1 MANVTIFGALR
12 NAASRQKAMQP
23 VNDWRRGWR
32 VIHEPYTGAWQKN
45 DELKRG
51 DLTCYPALYACLN
64 RITQDIGKLPFAL
77 KQLGANGIWKEAE
90 NTAWSP
96 VLKKPN
102 GFQTAQQFRE
112 SWILSKLTDGNTF
125 VLKVRDESNKV
136 RQLFVLDPA
145 RVEPLVS
152 EAGRVFYRL
161 NYPSANNL
169 LPAEYADGQIVVPA
183 SEMIHDRI
191 NPFHHPLLGV
201 PPLCA
206 AAIAAG
212 KNIRILRNSSAFFEN
227 AANPGGLVS
236 GPAGLDEGDA
246 DKLQEFFNS
255 NFTGEKSGK
264 IAVIGAD
271 LKFTPF
277 AFKAADSQL
286 VEQMRYSD
294 EQICQPFGIPPFKI
308 GIGAIPAGLG
318 VDAINLLYHE
328 DALSGHIEAMENL
341 LDEALSLPTDW
352 GIWLD
357 TSPLFRMD
365 EGAKAEVAT
374 KLVGGG
380 VETPNEGRLR
390 FNLPPLEGG
399 DTVYMQQQDFP
410 LDQVRKNKIVDA
422 EQNPIPP
429 ANDDTAEQIEAANEE
444 ARQLRAELWQRK
456 ALDATRE
463 AIHA

>member
-1 MANVTIFGALR
+1 MRLFGF
-12 NAASRQKAMQP
+12 NITRQKTVQP

-32 VIHEPYTGAWQKN
+32 VIHEPYSGAWQKN

-77 KQLGANGIWKEAE
+77 KRRGSNGIWSESE
-90 NTAWSP
+90 NPAWSP
-96 VLKKPN
+96 VLTKPN
-102 GFQTAQQFRE
+102 GYQTAQQFRE
-112 SWILSKLTDGNTF
+112 SWILSKLTDGNAF
-125 VLKVRDESNKV
+125 ILKQRDQSNKV
-136 RQLFVLDPA
+136 RALYVLDPC
-145 RVEPLVS
+145 RVTPMVS
-152 EAGRVFYRL
+152 EGGRVFYRL
-161 NYPSANNL
+161 NYSSANNL
-169 LPAEYADGQIVVPA
+169 LPDDYGGEQITISA
-183 SEMIHDRI
+183 SEIIHDRI
-191 NPFHHPLLGV
+191 NPFHHQLIGV

-227 AANPGGLVS
+227 AANPGGVVA
-236 GPAGLDEGDA
+236 GPAGLSEDEA

-255 NFTGEKSGK
+255 NFTGERSGK

-341 LDEALSLPTDW
+341 LDEALSLPADW

-365 EGAKAEVAT
+365 EGAKADVAT

-422 EQNPIPP
+422 GQNPVEPDP
-429 ANDDTAEQIEAANEE
+429 APEDDAEL
-444 ARQLRAELWQRK
+444 RQLRAELWKRK
-456 ALDATRE
+456 ALDAMRE
-463 AIHA
+463 AINA